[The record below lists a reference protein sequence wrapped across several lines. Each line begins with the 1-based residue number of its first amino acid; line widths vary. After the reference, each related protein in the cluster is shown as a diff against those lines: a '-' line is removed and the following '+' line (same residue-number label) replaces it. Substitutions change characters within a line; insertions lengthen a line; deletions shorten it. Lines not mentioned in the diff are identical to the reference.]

1 MQALFGIPM
10 STIMFVLLGIF
21 AISMASVAYIF
32 FANRVMFKMGLR
44 NLPRRG
50 LQTGLVI
57 LGLMLATLIITAAFT
72 TGDTIDH
79 SVSSKAYD
87 HWQRTDLNINLRG
100 DASED
105 AVGPDVYVQE
115 SVAGELQAQFRE
127 DPDIESFVP
136 FLYSEAAVTS
146 YRTNLSEPSVNLVG
160 IDAER
165 LQQVGGLRLAE
176 GGRFELTTLQAP
188 VALVSQWAAEDLDVR
203 TGDTLGVYIHGR
215 QREAAV
221 AGIVKDEQASGVL
234 GNFDDST
241 RSGGVV
247 MLLPTVQKWTD
258 HDGEVNYISVALKGD
273 VRSTVGPQ
281 ADAAA
286 ARVGEYVNSPA
297 GRSLLGLGDQIIGVE
312 SVKNEDVKDAEE
324 FGNLF
329 TTFFLVVGLLSIAA
343 GIMLIFM
350 IFVMLAAERKP
361 EMGMA
366 RAVGAQR
373 SNLVQSFIA
382 EGMTYNLIAGV
393 VGAALGVAAAVGLIV
408 GFLRLSLGDDF
419 NFITAH
425 VTARSVIVSYCL
437 GVVLTFVTVVI
448 ASMKVSGVN
457 IVAAI
462 RGTPEDETPEPRA
475 KVSWRAILLGIPALI
490 IPPLGLWLILRKG
503 LGLSWAWILGPAG
516 VVLGLL
522 CIKLAQS
529 GGSEFL
535 FSLGFSMLPLSLAAL
550 AAHYRA
556 PARITW
562 TAVGIYLAAYWL
574 SPANV
579 GEKLLGRELTG
590 DIEMFVLSGIM
601 VVISFTLIIVFN
613 ARLLTLLFQS
623 DGGGRYRVPA
633 AAAVLTACSVVVG
646 IIIGD
651 RADGLGQLFYLL
663 AGLLAIV
670 AGFSFA
676 AVQFPRLAPALKMGV
691 AYPLSNRFCTG
702 MTIAM
707 FSLIIFS
714 LTTFSAVNANFAALT
729 SSKDSTGGWDV
740 VTTANE
746 GETLTELVVDLQ
758 AQDPTAAAQVASSAP
773 VTTFRGQQEVQQA
786 GHGDWTAYPVI
797 AASGTFLSPGT
808 SLDSRAKGYSD
819 DAAVLQAVKTNPALG
834 LIDTTAIDG
843 FNDYDW
849 SASVEVE
856 NEEFDAFDVGI
867 RDAASGKESTIT
879 VAGVWS
885 SRAPYKF
892 ISGIYVNPQAYEAV
906 FGPPSFN
913 RAFVR
918 LADGVDSEEGAR
930 AIEGALATRG
940 VQADSL
946 RKLIDDSSAQERA
959 FTRMF

>member
-258 HDGEVNYISVALKGD
+258 HDGEVKYISVALKGD

-350 IFVMLAAERKP
+350 IFVML
-361 EMGMA
+361 
-366 RAVGAQR
+366 
-373 SNLVQSFIA
+373 
-382 EGMTYNLIAGV
+382 
-393 VGAALGVAAAVGLIV
+393 
-408 GFLRLSLGDDF
+408 
-419 NFITAH
+419 
-425 VTARSVIVSYCL
+425 
-437 GVVLTFVTVVI
+437 
-448 ASMKVSGVN
+448 
-457 IVAAI
+457 
-462 RGTPEDETPEPRA
+462 
-475 KVSWRAILLGIPALI
+475 
-490 IPPLGLWLILRKG
+490 
-503 LGLSWAWILGPAG
+503 
-516 VVLGLL
+516 
-522 CIKLAQS
+522 
-529 GGSEFL
+529 
-535 FSLGFSMLPLSLAAL
+535 
-550 AAHYRA
+550 
-556 PARITW
+556 
-562 TAVGIYLAAYWL
+562 
-574 SPANV
+574 
-579 GEKLLGRELTG
+579 
-590 DIEMFVLSGIM
+590 
-601 VVISFTLIIVFN
+601 
-613 ARLLTLLFQS
+613 
-623 DGGGRYRVPA
+623 
-633 AAAVLTACSVVVG
+633 
-646 IIIGD
+646 
-651 RADGLGQLFYLL
+651 
-663 AGLLAIV
+663 
-670 AGFSFA
+670 
-676 AVQFPRLAPALKMGV
+676 
-691 AYPLSNRFCTG
+691 
-702 MTIAM
+702 
-707 FSLIIFS
+707 
-714 LTTFSAVNANFAALT
+714 
-729 SSKDSTGGWDV
+729 
-740 VTTANE
+740 
-746 GETLTELVVDLQ
+746 
-758 AQDPTAAAQVASSAP
+758 
-773 VTTFRGQQEVQQA
+773 
-786 GHGDWTAYPVI
+786 
-797 AASGTFLSPGT
+797 
-808 SLDSRAKGYSD
+808 
-819 DAAVLQAVKTNPALG
+819 
-834 LIDTTAIDG
+834 
-843 FNDYDW
+843 
-849 SASVEVE
+849 
-856 NEEFDAFDVGI
+856 
-867 RDAASGKESTIT
+867 
-879 VAGVWS
+879 
-885 SRAPYKF
+885 
-892 ISGIYVNPQAYEAV
+892 
-906 FGPPSFN
+906 
-913 RAFVR
+913 
-918 LADGVDSEEGAR
+918 
-930 AIEGALATRG
+930 
-940 VQADSL
+940 
-946 RKLIDDSSAQERA
+946 
-959 FTRMF
+959 